1 MSGFQ
6 SHVSSLHTMCVLYIV
21 LVSAISLLGVKS
33 ENLSFGCMKISNL
46 DSYMKK
52 RSRLLVESKCDETNY
67 CMVFFTFTFFE
78 TEAILSP
85 FRINTGDNWQGRRS
99 YSVVAHHKGLS
110 FL

>member
-21 LVSAISLLGVKS
+21 FVSAISLLGVKS
-33 ENLSFGCMKISNL
+33 ENLSFGCMNISNL

-52 RSRLLVESKCDETNY
+52 RSRLLVESKCVETNY
-67 CMVFFTFTFFE
+67 CVVFFTFTFFE

-85 FRINTGDNWQGRRS
+85 FRINTGDNWQGCRS